1 MQVIWI
7 IGVHIP
13 QKSEKIE
20 EVQHL
25 LTKFG
30 CSIRTRLGL
39 NNPSGNE
46 GIDGGI
52 ILLELTG
59 DENEFIK
66 LEKALLE
73 IAGLEVKKMI
83 FKQV

>member
-1 MQVIWI
+1 MQSIWI
-7 IGVHIP
+7 IGIHIP
-13 QKSEKIE
+13 QRSEKID

-30 CSIRTRLGL
+30 CSIRTRVGL

-46 GIDGGI
+46 PIKGGI

-59 DENEFIK
+59 DEAEFIK
-66 LEKALLE
+66 LEKALLG
-73 IAGLEVKKMI
+73 IAGLEVKNMI